1 MIDIQM
7 NERMIY
13 KIVSLLPMTFNF
25 TPEQTKNLKE
35 ISIDVDDISVY
46 KGNKVETTL
55 DVELKG
61 LKLFIKIFKV
71 VIPVFSMKRT
81 SGKVT
86 LRLFLKFDKKNKCVV
101 WTPIILKTRFKKLP
115 RWLTFLVKSIFNV
128 FYRHTAKLHME
139 MTDLP
144 LEGISLNR
152 YIIINNVITK
162 KGHIHMLGHL
172 DNHSECNQLLELKNE
187 ASKEPHAHK
196 DVMVLL
202 SKDFLEVLFFEILP
216 KFFSTGVPA
225 LPDIEFKDVK
235 IDLYDNNNARLVFIG
250 HLLDNKEN
258 PFEAS
263 ITGKLK
269 YVREKQH
276 IEVSNINIDK
286 IDIENT
292 AYNSMKKAIELF
304 IRAYLL
310 IPIKIPDI
318 DPILIPVEELDMD
331 LKLMFTN
338 ISYNINEGMAV
349 ASADIY
355 T

>member
-1 MIDIQM
+1 M

-13 KIVSLLPMTFNF
+13 KIISLLPMDFSF

-35 ISIDVDDISVY
+35 VSIDVVEINIY
-46 KGNKVETTL
+46 KGDRVEVTL

-61 LKLFIKIFKV
+61 LKLFLKIFKL
-71 VIPVFSMKRT
+71 VIPIFRMKKT
-81 SGKVT
+81 SGQVK
-86 LRLFLKFDKKNKCVV
+86 LRLFLRFDKKKKCVV
-101 WTPIILKTRFKKLP
+101 WTPIIVKTRFKRLP
-115 RWLTFLVKSIFNV
+115 RWLTFLAKSFFNV
-128 FYRHTAKLHME
+128 FYRHKSKLHME
-139 MTDLP
+139 MEDLP

-152 YIIINNVITK
+152 YIIINNVMTRN
-162 KGHIHMLGHL
+162 GHIHMLGHL
-172 DNHSECNQLLELKNE
+172 DNHQESNHVLELEKDS
-187 ASKEPHAHK
+187 SKEPHKSK
-196 DVMVLL
+196 DVIVLL

-225 LPDIEFKDVK
+225 LPDLEFKDVK
-235 IDLYDNNNARLVFIG
+235 IDLYDNNKAKLVFIG
-250 HLLDNKEN
+250 HLLDSKEN
-258 PFEAS
+258 PFVAS
-263 ITGKLK
+263 MTGILK

-276 IEVSNINIDK
+276 IEVLNINIEK
-286 IDIENT
+286 IQIENA

-304 IRAYLL
+304 VRAYLL

-318 DPILIPVEELDMD
+318 DPIVIPIEEMD
-331 LKLMFTN
+331 IELKLMFTN